1 MDALKINNEYIEMV
15 LKDQVSYAD
24 DYKKVVEKVANS
36 TAIYKGKP
44 VPFLYNPM
52 FFTPEDEK
60 SFSKIGKT
68 MIEIGDKVFH
78 KFRDDLEYR
87 KKFNYPD
94 YIINLMLLP
103 NSYEINVPIGRF
115 DVFYKDKD
123 NFKFCEINTD
133 GSSAMNEDN
142 AVGEILLES
151 QALKDFS
158 NKYDLKNNELI
169 ASWVEKSL
177 EIFNKWDPSNKKPNV
192 AIVDFKESGTS
203 YEFLEFKKAYEN
215 AGYNCIIADPRDLIY
230 QDGKLYFEDYRI
242 DLVYRRIVTFELI
255 EKKDEIG
262 EFLKAYEENAMC
274 VIGTIRSQLIH
285 NKIFFKIL
293 HDKDTLDFL
302 SEDERKFVKNH
313 VPYTGKFEGG
323 QEEFDKVLLDKDMYV
338 LKPYD
343 KNGSQGVFVG
353 RDLSDEVWKE
363 MLSKVFNK
371 DYIYQEF
378 VEPFKRD
385 FLVYKEE
392 AFKTETFGSIVGI
405 FMYKED
411 YAGLYTRIGKENI
424 ISGLTSYN
432 TVPNIIATNPLL
444 SDS

>member
-1 MDALKINNEYIEMV
+1 MSITNKITDAYIE
-15 LKDQVSYAD
+15 KPEFR
-24 DYKKVVEKVANS
+24 EKF
-36 TAIYKGKP
+36 G
-44 VPFLYNPM
+44 
-52 FFTPEDEK
+52 
-60 SFSKIGKT
+60 FSKL
-68 MIEIGDKVFH
+68 
-78 KFRDDLEYR
+78 LEELILVENGY
-87 KKFNYPD
+87 D
-94 YIINLMLLP
+94 
-103 NSYEINVPIGRF
+103 INVPIGRF
-115 DVFYKDKD
+115 DIFFKDYE
-123 NFKFCEINTD
+123 NFKFCELNTD

-363 MLSKVFNK
+363 KLSKVFNK